1 MEVSEIKPTKYQI
14 LEIFKK
20 NIQKVIELEKVNVFS
35 LKQIANILHSNRHDW
50 KISIDIDLEDF
61 IYFCLNNN
69 ILKDCSLIFPKK
81 VIRRYTKYKN
91 PASKEEVALSLSNST
106 YFSHYSAVMIH
117 DLSYNVVKNLYVS
130 TELSTKVTNSQPLLQ
145 ENIDKALKKNMR
157 VTSRIAEYQNS
168 YIYWLESKNYNKL
181 GIIENNNYKYTNLER
196 TLLDILMRPSYSG
209 GIKEVIT
216 IFFKAKDDL
225 SINKLYKYIKK
236 MDPIYPYHQ
245 SLGFILEYI
254 GLNGKLVDMIEKL
267 GCYYDFYLDYNM
279 DLKNCNYSKKWRV
292 YYPNYLD

>member
-1 MEVSEIKPTKYQI
+1 MKVMKIKPTKYQI
-14 LEIFKK
+14 LEVFKK
-20 NIQKVIELEKVNVFS
+20 DIQKVIHLDKKNVFN
-35 LKQIANILHSNRHDW
+35 LNQLNNILYLNRKNW
-50 KISIDIDLEDF
+50 RISIDIDLEDF

-91 PASKEEVALSLSNST
+91 PASKEEVALSLSDST

-130 TELSTKVTNSQPLLQ
+130 TEQSVKVTNSQPLLQ
-145 ENIDKALKKNMR
+145 ENIDNAFKKDMR

-168 YIYWLESKNYNKL
+168 YIHWLESKNYNKL
-181 GIIENNNYKYTNLER
+181 GIIEHNNYKYTDLER

-209 GIKEVIT
+209 GIKEVIN

-236 MDPIYPYHQ
+236 MNPIYPYHQ
-245 SLGFILEYI
+245 SLGFMLEHI
-254 GLNGKLVDMIEKL
+254 GLNGTLVDMIGKL

-279 DLKNCNYSKKWRV
+279 DLKNCNYSEKWRI
-292 YYPNYLD
+292 YYPSYLD